1 MTDYKIFN
9 TLFRTAIALF
19 LIGALFTVPLLAA
32 AAECSFLSAEF
43 HAAATEAAD
52 RFEDE
57 LRLELAKNIR
67 LPTLPQVSS
76 VASTAVVA
84 TLSAKFHAAATEA
97 ADRFHD
103 ELTLE
108 LVNSI
113 QLPMLPQVSSV
124 VATAVAAT
132 GPMDDLVQKNQP
144 MSSETENISRRN
156 DT

>member
-1 MTDYKIFN
+1 MTDYNISN
-9 TLFRTAIALF
+9 TLYRTAIAF
-19 LIGALFTVPLLAA
+19 ILIGALFTAPLLAA
-32 AAECSFLSAEF
+32 AAECSFLPAEF

-57 LRLELAKNIR
+57 LRLELAENIR
-67 LPTLPQVSS
+67 LPTLPQVGS

-84 TLSAKFHAAATEA
+84 TLSAKFHATATEA

-103 ELTLE
+103 ELTHE

-113 QLPMLPQVSSV
+113 QLPMLPQVSSA
-124 VATAVAAT
+124 VATAVAAAE
-132 GPMDDLVQKNQP
+132 PIDDVVQKNQP
-144 MSSETENISRRN
+144 MSSDIANVSRRN